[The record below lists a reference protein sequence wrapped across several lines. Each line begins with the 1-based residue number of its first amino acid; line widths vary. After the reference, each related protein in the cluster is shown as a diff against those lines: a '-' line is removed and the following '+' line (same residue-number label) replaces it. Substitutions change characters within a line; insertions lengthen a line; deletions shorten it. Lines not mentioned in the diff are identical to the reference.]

1 MRQSRRGAITKRS
14 ATSSPVAPSLIWRAR
29 RSSSSPAIPGWFRP
43 APSIHTGSSK
53 RLRRS
58 RPLRHRSRCTAAKVD
73 FGALPLRANSMAQ
86 YCLPAR
92 ADRGDAFEN
101 FEIAAYKSLLALCGN
116 AGVDS
121 ARAPL
126 EASLKEGERM
136 AAWVASNV
144 EKVTLD
150 YVSREQRRAA

>member
-1 MRQSRRGAITKRS
+1 
-14 ATSSPVAPSLIWRAR
+14 
-29 RSSSSPAIPGWFRP
+29 
-43 APSIHTGSSK
+43 
-53 RLRRS
+53 
-58 RPLRHRSRCTAAKVD
+58 
-73 FGALPLRANSMAQ
+73 MAQ
-86 YCLPAR
+86 YCLPAG

-101 FEIAAYKSLLALCGN
+101 FEIAAYKSLLALCGK

-126 EASLKEGERM
+126 EAPLNEKRM

>member
-1 MRQSRRGAITKRS
+1 M
-14 ATSSPVAPSLIWRAR
+14 
-29 RSSSSPAIPGWFRP
+29 PAG
-43 APSIHTGSSK
+43 
-53 RLRRS
+53 
-58 RPLRHRSRCTAAKVD
+58 
-73 FGALPLRANSMAQ
+73 
-86 YCLPAR
+86 

-126 EASLKEGERM
+126 EASLKEEERM

-150 YVSREQRRAA
+150 YVSREQRRAACEIEGRNGSSRFSLNQPGGK